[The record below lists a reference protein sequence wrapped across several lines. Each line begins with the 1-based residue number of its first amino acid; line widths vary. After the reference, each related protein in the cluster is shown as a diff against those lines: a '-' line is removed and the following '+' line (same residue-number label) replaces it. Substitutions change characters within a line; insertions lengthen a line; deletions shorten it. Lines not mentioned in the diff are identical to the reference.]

1 MKIDTIKI
9 KMLMFDKGFN
19 KGDLAL
25 AMQSS
30 RQWLGTVLDRGHA
43 SMDYISKIAKALEVD
58 PKEIV
63 KLED

>member
-9 KMLMFDKGFN
+9 KMLMLDKGFN
-19 KGDLAL
+19 QGDLAL

-58 PKEIV
+58 PKDIV
-63 KLED
+63 KLDD